1 MSKNFNTVK
10 TEVICW
16 RNFTFNSEIY
26 DLSHLNT
33 HWIEYIDYRDENNPI
48 PYKFIVTYGL
58 HCFTKESKE
67 LTKEESEL
75 LMYSA
80 PKESR
85 PFNIER
91 YHLSKELPNIIRSLG
106 ERTTLVYLA
115 GYGNFATVKIL
126 DSNGIEV
133 NYFVVFTAFRESR
146 RLRLHITS
154 AYPLEKDI
162 GKRKKVNFF
171 VIAKN
176 LLNNK
181 KLPSL

>member
-1 MSKNFNTVK
+1 MSNNFKTVR
-10 TEVICW
+10 EVIRW
-16 RNFTFNSEIY
+16 RNFTYNSEIY
-26 DLSHLNT
+26 DLSHLNA

-67 LTKEESEL
+67 LTSEELEL

-80 PKESR
+80 PIESR
-85 PFNIER
+85 EFNFER
-91 YHLSKELPNIIRSLG
+91 YYLSKELPSIIRSLG
-106 ERTTLVYLA
+106 EKTTLVYLA
-115 GYGNFATVKIL
+115 KNGKFATVKVL

-133 NYFVVFTAFRESR
+133 DYFVFFKAFRESK
-146 RLRLHITS
+146 RLRLHITT

-162 GKRKKVNFF
+162 GKREKVNFF
-171 VIAKN
+171 IIAKN